1 MELVH
6 EGGKQIPKAI
16 REPAIVPALH
26 VADRL
31 DDDHLV
37 VDVELHRPSRADC
50 FERGDGLS
58 GVVATA
64 ELHEQRIARLPRDH
78 DLGAGDGYEDAVH
91 TTGPA
96 ESGMSL
102 SLGSRLRHGQDEVQ
116 IDERYREGA
125 VVEFLRTTA
134 HAVS

>member
-91 TTGPA
+91 RRPCRVGHVA
-96 ESGMSL
+96 EFRKPLEARPG
-102 SLGSRLRHGQDEVQ
+102 R
-116 IDERYREGA
+116 GA
-125 VVEFLRTTA
+125 D
-134 HAVS
+134 